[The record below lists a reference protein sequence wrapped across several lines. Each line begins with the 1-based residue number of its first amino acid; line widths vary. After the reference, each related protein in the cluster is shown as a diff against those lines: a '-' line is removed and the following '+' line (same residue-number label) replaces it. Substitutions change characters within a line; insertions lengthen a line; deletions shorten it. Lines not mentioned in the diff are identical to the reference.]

1 MDKLRFNG
9 VKVVVYGE
17 VAGSVQGQIDTPV
30 AQRPRFATDA
40 AWQGLCSA
48 PESASVRT

>member
-30 AQRPRFATDA
+30 SQRPRFAERCAVAGLRA
-40 AWQGLCSA
+40 AARTPSA
-48 PESASVRT
+48 RT